1 MKKNLLTGFTGIF
14 LLLVICITSNGQL
27 GSSSMQASGHFE
39 FFKNTNSK
47 NSPAFIDRNNVNVRV
62 VKNFVR
68 SYKDVSGEKWFEM
81 KSGFVAMFSLDDIDY
96 QVAYNK
102 KGNWIR
108 TIRSYGEVKLSQ
120 DLRHTIKSTYYDYDI
135 NRVQEI
141 EKPIDPIAYIIQLVG
156 KTELINLRI
165 CDGEMT
171 VLQKFNKSR

>member
-1 MKKNLLTGFTGIF
+1 MKKNLLTGFTGLS
-14 LLLVICITSNGQL
+14 LLLVISITVSGQIASSNIPSRDFISPGEPV
-27 GSSSMQASGHFE
+27 SSAS
-39 FFKNTNSK
+39 
-47 NSPAFIDRNNVNVRV
+47 IDRNNVNLRV

>member
-1 MKKNLLTGFTGIF
+1 MKKNFLTAFTGIF
-14 LLLVICITSNGQL
+14 LLLVTCIGANGQL
-27 GSSSMQASGHFE
+27 VSDNMQPSGDFDP
-39 FFKNTNSK
+39 FGKVVSK
-47 NSPAFIDRNNVNVRV
+47 NAPIDRNNVNSRV
-62 VKNFVR
+62 VKNFIR

-108 TIRSYGEVKLSQ
+108 TIRSYGEVKLPQ
-120 DLRHTIKSTYYDYDI
+120 DLRHTIKSTYYEYDI

-141 EKPIDPIAYIIQLVG
+141 EKPVDPIAYIIQLVG

-171 VLQKFNKSR
+171 VLQKFNKSK